1 MVNDL
6 IFPFVFFGRGVS
18 KLSFDGGRVVVEK
31 DTAPCVELLL
41 FWGAFRQFS
50 RRKIKIQNNKR
61 SGGKTKKKKGKQ
73 EPPSVFAK
81 DFVVCLSLMDKKEKG
96 LG

>member
-1 MVNDL
+1 MLNDL

-41 FWGAFRQFS
+41 FWGGF
-50 RRKIKIQNNKR
+50 
-61 SGGKTKKKKGKQ
+61 
-73 EPPSVFAK
+73 
-81 DFVVCLSLMDKKEKG
+81 
-96 LG
+96 